1 MKSRN
6 AKPLTTS
13 ATGAALAFSSPTDQ
27 RGAVPLSHIFLAF
40 PLPPLFFVSCL
51 PSPSVCSSFLRW
63 STAVCSIMSLRGR
76 HRVYLFSTNTAAS
89 RQ

>member
-13 ATGAALAFSSPTDQ
+13 ATGAALAFSSQPISVELC
-27 RGAVPLSHIFLAF
+27 RCHIASALSL
-40 PLPPLFFVSCL
+40 CL
-51 PSPSVCSSFLRW
+51 PSSSFPASPLQVCSSFLCW
-63 STAVCSIMSLRGR
+63 STAVCYIMSLRGR
-76 HRVYLFSTNTAAS
+76 HRVNLFSTNTAAS